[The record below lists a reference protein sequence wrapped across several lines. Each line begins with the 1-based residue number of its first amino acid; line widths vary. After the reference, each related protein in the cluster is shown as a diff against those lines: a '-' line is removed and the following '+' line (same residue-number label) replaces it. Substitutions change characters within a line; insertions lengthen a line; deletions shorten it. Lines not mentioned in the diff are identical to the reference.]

1 MRCFY
6 DLLAFLHD
14 VQRGASS
21 NMMTAENLA
30 ICFAPNVLLID
41 ADSPSAMRDLQPA
54 IAITERLILAAPLL
68 LGDAQDTGAAASRPP
83 PPPAPPLAARPPPPM
98 PPLSSPP
105 RPPPPIR
112 PTPPT
117 PPPRPY

>member
-41 ADSPSAMRDLQPA
+41 ADSPSRNFDVIGRASKSVYLQLITHIPHTGPGFPRAGVAIPVTVEPA
-54 IAITERLILAAPLL
+54 AE
-68 LGDAQDTGAAASRPP
+68 GAAELASV
-83 PPPAPPLAARPPPPM
+83 
-98 PPLSSPP
+98 
-105 RPPPPIR
+105 
-112 PTPPT
+112 
-117 PPPRPY
+117 